1 MRRPWRRSYT
11 TCAIE
16 PLTGWNLGCRT
27 ISTVSLFR
35 RVAKKSW
42 QLLANAS
49 AATLRSPRLPRS
61 RCSSSCRYDDPCVR
75 PSSRP
80 REGCNARCEKR
91 TSTSTDV
98 LQQLVIGS
106 IGYHGNGEWPRMSL
120 SNFPHYP
127 TVQEQHVERRRSS
140 ARFPT
145 RDAVMWAPSF
155 A

>member
-11 TCAIE
+11 TCAVE

-80 REGCNARCEKR
+80 REGCNARCEKG
-91 TSTSTDV
+91 TSTSTTV
-98 LQQLVIGS
+98 LQHWLSGRL
-106 IGYHGNGEWPRMSL
+106 GTTAMANGHGCRYQIFRTIRQYRNSMSSEGEAAPDSPL
-120 SNFPHYP
+120 
-127 TVQEQHVERRRSS
+127 E
-140 ARFPT
+140 T
-145 RDAVMWAPSF
+145 R
-155 A
+155 